1 MCTCQTNVEMK
12 KMEYRKDLKQYYQP
26 GIKPGLIFVPE
37 FKFFTIRGNGN
48 PNDEFFGEYI
58 QVLYALSYAVRMS
71 PKNGK
76 TPVGYFDYTVFPL
89 EGVWDI
95 LDEAKLNFRGK
106 IDKNTLVFNL
116 MIRQP
121 DFVTE
126 EFTNEIIGFTK
137 SKKKLALLDQV
148 KFESIEEG
156 MCVQMMHNGLYDN
169 EPESFQQME
178 EFAKETGNSRIS
190 KLHREIYL
198 SDPRKTAPEKMKT
211 VLRFQVQK
219 L

>member
-12 KMEYRKDLKQYYQP
+12 KMEYRKDLKKYYQP

-37 FKFFTIRGNGN
+37 FKFFTIRGIGN

-95 LDEAKLNFRGK
+95 LDEAKLNFSGT

-126 EFTNEIIGFTK
+126 EFANEIIGFTK

-148 KFESIEEG
+148 KFEFIEEG
-156 MCVQMMHNGLYDN
+156 MCVQMMHNGPYDN

-178 EFAKETGNSRIS
+178 EFAKEAGHSRIS

-211 VLRFQVQK
+211 VLRFQVEK